1 MVEDE
6 EKPNTESYYDLD
18 EAWRE
23 VKSDFSSGSSQD
35 KVAATTKLLGKVLFN
50 TGLYAGRLG
59 IAIIKNLPEI
69 IEKGQIRR
77 EEIRERFEDKDDHEL
92 QRIVKSS
99 LSATTKEQDIAKSI
113 LRERNS

>member
-23 VKSDFSSGSSQD
+23 VKSDFSSGSGQD
-35 KVAATTKLLGKVLFN
+35 KLAATTKLLGKAFFN

-59 IAIIKNLPEI
+59 IAIIKDLPEI

-99 LSATTKEQDIAKSI
+99 LSATTEEQDIARSI

>member
-6 EKPNTESYYDLD
+6 EKPDTERYYDLD
-18 EAWRE
+18 EAWNE
-23 VKSDFSSGSSQD
+23 VKSDFSSGSGQD
-35 KVAATTKLLGKVLFN
+35 KVAATAKLLGKTLFN

-59 IAIIKNLPEI
+59 VAFIKELPDI

-99 LSATTKEQDIAKSI
+99 LSATTEEQDIAKSI
-113 LRERNS
+113 LRERNG